1 MRSRNILEI
10 QHRPFNMMILVNDG
24 EWPEIPFTVDP
35 ESDKSRLFRN
45 AVDVYEFI
53 CLFLG
58 I

>member
-1 MRSRNILEI
+1 
-10 QHRPFNMMILVNDG
+10 MMILVNDG